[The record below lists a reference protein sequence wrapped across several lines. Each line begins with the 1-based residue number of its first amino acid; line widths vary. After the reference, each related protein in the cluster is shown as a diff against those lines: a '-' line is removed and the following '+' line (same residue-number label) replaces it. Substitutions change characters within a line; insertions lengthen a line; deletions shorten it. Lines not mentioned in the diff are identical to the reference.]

1 MKSLTVR
8 AVETVMRIAWEGFEV
23 HLWATGAY
31 DAGILTVDDPALRL
45 KREPGDS
52 KTRILRSGY
61 HPVRH
66 PQDPPRGQPA
76 LRRVARRR
84 ASLARDCRGGE
95 VVGEHF
101 RS

>member
-1 MKSLTVR
+1 MKR
-8 AVETVMRIAWEGFEV
+8 AEPVVRIAWEGFEV
-23 HLWATGAY
+23 QVWATGAY
-31 DAGILTVDDPALRL
+31 DVWIITVDDHALRL

-61 HPVRH
+61 HHVRH

-84 ASLARDCRGGE
+84 ASLERDCRGGE
-95 VVGEHF
+95 VVGEHL